1 MESAENVKLTQGE
14 DHGCTKNEV
23 CVQNTTSSL
32 NLGQGCIIKETPA
45 TTQEEGECGTTNE
58 VSVQNTASSLH
69 LEQVSNLINGEFA
82 MKTSTQDEEHV
93 CTPNKVVVVSTHEE
107 EPGKLKNDVSNDLQ
121 EISGKTIDH
130 IFLEVCASQ
139 AVAIE
144 HIVSSSLASPSDDE
158 LPLSS
163 LLPRGFK
170 MKKGVKSEK
179 NETKNRRIT
188 RSRKN

>member
-93 CTPNKVVVVSTHEE
+93 CTPNNVVV
-107 EPGKLKNDVSNDLQ
+107 EPGKLKNDTSNDLQ
-121 EISGKTIDH
+121 EISGKTIDR

-144 HIVSSSLASPSDDE
+144 HIVPSSLASPSDDE

>member
-1 MESAENVKLTQGE
+1 MESAEKVKLTQGE
-14 DHGCTKNEV
+14 DDGCTMNEV
-23 CVQNTTSSL
+23 YE
-32 NLGQGCIIKETPA
+32 ETLAA
-45 TTQEEGECGTTNE
+45 TQEGECGTTND

-69 LEQVSNLINGEFA
+69 LEHSNNVAVVSTQGEEHDC
-82 MKTSTQDEEHV
+82 TTNIVVVVSTQDEEHV
-93 CTPNKVVVVSTHEE
+93 QDEEQVV
-107 EPGKLKNDVSNDLQ
+107 EPGKLMNDTSNDLQ
-121 EISGKTIDH
+121 EISGKTIDR

-139 AVAIE
+139 AVATE
-144 HIVSSSLASPSDDE
+144 HIVPSSLASPSDDE

-179 NETKNRRIT
+179 NETKNMRIT